1 MPLDRR
7 SILALTGSAAAAS
20 LGLAGGGVPFPAAAQ
35 GQARPAQAQA
45 TQANPN
51 DPRFAERSV
60 GPANVPVTVIEYFSL
75 TCSHCGA
82 FHRDTYPRVKKEL
95 VDTGRMR
102 LVWRDFPLDQL
113 ALAAHCVARALPLER
128 YEGFIGALFA
138 AQDRWAFAR
147 GVDHLAEMAKIAALA
162 GMSREQFDAAAR
174 DEALRRFILEQRLRG
189 EQEHRVEAT
198 PTFVFGTVKQA
209 GNLGFDRFAQLLAEA
224 SRA

>member
-1 MPLDRR
+1 MSPDRR
-7 SILALTGSAAAAS
+7 TLLALGAAALLAPTVAFPQPAGSA
-20 LGLAGGGVPFPAAAQ
+20 
-35 GQARPAQAQA
+35 
-45 TQANPN
+45 
-51 DPRFAERSV
+51 DPRLTERAV
-60 GPANVPVTVIEYFSL
+60 GRPDAPVTVIEYFSL
-75 TCSHCGA
+75 TCSHCAA
-82 FHRDTYPRVKKEL
+82 FHRDTYPQVKREL
-95 VDTGRMR
+95 IDTGQVR
-102 LVWRDFPLDQL
+102 LVLRDFPLDQL
-113 ALAAHCVARALPLER
+113 ALTAHAVARALPPER
-128 YEGFIGALFA
+128 YEGFIAALFA

-174 DEALRRFILEQRLRG
+174 DETLRRFVLEQRLRG